1 MDVTETALIAVELQ
15 PEPVPAKAIADPVEP
30 DVAIGGQ
37 GVAGLVVPDGVGLE
51 DVARTPH
58 FGLPCSCDVPVDF
71 AAKLLSEYQNGR
83 LLQRE
88 ARQGLLQPW
97 TGLQNQR
104 PACRGNSRGR
114 LRAGRPGRD
123 QCHAGQQ
130 GPDMQRLQ
138 RCGGSRLLKGRR
150 HCSREGSLEKNG
162 LLHTGANVP
171 FFSRSRGGA
180 HRGVSVGWRSAVPQ
194 AGNRR
199 EAIWNALLRM

>member
-15 PEPVPAKAIADPVEP
+15 QEPVPAKAIADPVEP
-30 DVAIGGQ
+30 DAAIGGQ
-37 GVAGLVVPDGVGLE
+37 GVAGLVVPDGIGLE

-58 FGLPCSCDVPVDF
+58 FGLSCSCDVPVDF

-88 ARQGLLQPW
+88 AGQGLLQPW
-97 TGLQNQR
+97 TGLQHQR
-104 PACRGNSRGR
+104 LASRSGRRLGLRLCRVGR
-114 LRAGRPGRD
+114 THCQD
-123 QCHAGQQ
+123 GQQ
-130 GPDMQRLQ
+130 NPDMQRLQ
-138 RCGGSRLLKGRR
+138 RCGGRRLLKGRR